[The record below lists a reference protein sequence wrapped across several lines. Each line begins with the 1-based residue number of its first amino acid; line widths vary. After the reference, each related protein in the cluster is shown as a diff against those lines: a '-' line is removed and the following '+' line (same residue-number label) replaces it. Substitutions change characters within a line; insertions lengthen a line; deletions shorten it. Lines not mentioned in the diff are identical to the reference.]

1 MSEEKNLI
9 KMRNYLKNL
18 IVISIFGLTA
28 ISLYLGTVHRI
39 NHNFLLDVFI
49 VNYGYIDVGDGCWRR
64 NVLTTTLRCW

>member
-28 ISLYLGTVHRI
+28 ISLYLGIVLRI
-39 NHNFLLDVFI
+39 NLILLPDYFFI
-49 VNYGYIDVGDGCWRR
+49 VNYGDVDVGDG
-64 NVLTTTLRCW
+64 